1 MALALVICFVG
12 AGPKRRNLEI
22 AAAAFALLMGGSR
35 IYLGAHWFTDV
46 AAGVAFGA
54 ACTLA
59 VAAAAQWYVAQRAMR
74 HAVDDDPAV

>member
-1 MALALVICFVG
+1 MALSLVICLVR
-12 AGPKRRNLEI
+12 AGPRRRNLEI

-59 VAAAAQWYVAQRAMR
+59 VAAAAQWYVTRRAMR
-74 HAVDDDPAV
+74 HAVDDDPAI